1 MEEKLQNQDQSGS
14 KPTGLNTILFMICG
28 TLLNLVLMV
37 VLFIVC
43 FVLIAKFV
51 PADSPAA
58 PIAALFGFIISIA
71 GSFFLYS
78 VIVKKVTAKFHL
90 ESKMAPL
97 FKRRKR

>member
-1 MEEKLQNQDQSGS
+1 MDEKLQNQNQSGS
-14 KPTGLNTILFMICG
+14 KPTVLNTILFMIFG

-37 VLFIVC
+37 ALFIIC
-43 FVLIAKFV
+43 FVLIARFV

-78 VIVKKVTAKFHL
+78 MIVKKVTAKFHL

>member
-14 KPTGLNTILFMICG
+14 KPTVLNTILFMICG
-28 TLLNLVLMV
+28 TLLNL